1 MRLLYLSIPTVNVN
15 CCSPSRMQNLAR
27 KLCLHQGPLDVAR
40 AKINCG
46 LGVVCQGGHL
56 LQCGVSDRESLELWG
71 SVEAGDI
78 SSWGVRASKRGT
90 SGLWRSL
97 VDGVVQL
104 AGDQG
109 FGGHLCPGHATR
121 SSTGKLQNFPKGKI
135 LILSKAKVD

>member
-15 CCSPSRMQNLAR
+15 CCSPSRMQNLAK
-27 KLCLHQGPLDVAR
+27 KLCLQQGPLDVPR

-46 LGVVCQGGHL
+46 LGVVCQAGHL
-56 LQCGVSDRESLELWG
+56 LQAGASDRESLEFWG
-71 SVEAGDI
+71 SLVAGDM

-97 VDGVVQL
+97 VDGVVQP

-109 FGGHLCPGHATR
+109 FGGTLQGALQENFKT
-121 SSTGKLQNFPKGKI
+121 SLWVKFSFSAKQKLT
-135 LILSKAKVD
+135 